1 MQIQLKC
8 RLYLVL
14 KTPEHLEHPW
24 PSLFRSRPL
33 VVESA
38 AAPDGKIVL
47 IG

>member
-33 VVESA
+33 AVGSA
-38 AAPDGKIVL
+38 AAPDCEIVL

>member
-8 RLYLVL
+8 RLCLVL

-33 VVESA
+33 AVESA
-38 AAPDGKIVL
+38 AVPDGEIVL